1 MNGDALNGESHFAE
15 EKIDYD
21 RDADRPN
28 RFVPEI
34 FITKKSGVTSTR
46 KFEATD
52 MARVLEFEEVSGGRA
67 PTFRDGSCMVGDFL
81 GDGTSGITFPVF
93 HIALRGGHIFCFNES
108 DVEPGRSGSYTTYE
122 APPVCIIPLDNVDV
136 QFPPGGRRVFR
147 EHAQTAAQSGY
158 ELIIQHAPAN
168 DDDATRPP
176 AFLVADSLS
185 KRNKLGEAIK
195 ARAKVNK
202 PTVLRA
208 GYSAAVAAAGA
219 ASEDPMSQ
227 AHRNELKKEK
237 EARNGGDNNNK
248 MLSNNEDRN
257 GTSRRKGDSK
267 TMEKKILEV
276 SDDADMAAA
285 VVEYGI
291 NDFEEKDWATNYF
304 QASTHGD
311 AVVKCEQMEKWLTNM
326 KKSLKGAVLE
336 QYEYFVQASGE
347 MTTMGK
353 EVSSL
358 KAKIESQVDTLRE
371 MKEID
376 FVGATRDDELT
387 EGDELMG
394 REDDGSASLDSEKD
408 DNIFGEDFGALM
420 NRHRGSSMNGHGQ
433 AGNDQS
439 TANDK
444 DAPPQIE
451 VPEWL
456 DDADEEILATMREC
470 RYSSAID
477 QYLKA
482 EGEILELLDRH
493 EQPTPYEL
501 SPGNLD
507 KLRAQKKKLK
517 SIGNKISSHL
527 EESLRRKNE
536 ALRQANKRE
545 RADASASLAPVVSPC
560 ALNDDG
566 HYLQMLVKLGRTKE
580 AAEAFTARRSLLLL
594 ECLQER
600 PMSGAGTVDLV
611 IYAAQLS
618 QSFFSCLA
626 SSVEGFLDLFIVAP
640 HDKAEDSDASS
651 LQSHSMVGNKTL
663 PAGAVSS
670 LVLWC
675 DAELSKFA
683 IAFGGTRILAN
694 LALSPPS
701 NNSSAPRVVGETKDR
716 ENAIAVAA
724 QCIDQG
730 FLYAAQNLDGVGLP
744 LSPRLAEMIRVRL
757 KGCEAE
763 IAERLQQRWQTL
775 TQDWRQQH
783 Y

>member
-1 MNGDALNGESHFAE
+1 MEAETSNGDSHFAE
-15 EKIDYD
+15 ERIEYE

-28 RFVPEI
+28 RFVPQI
-34 FITKKSGVTSTR
+34 FIMKKSGVTSNR

-52 MARVLEFEEVSGGRA
+52 MARVLEFEEVSGGKA
-67 PTFRDGSCMVGDFL
+67 PTFRDGSVMVGDFQ
-81 GDGTSGITFPVF
+81 GDGTTGITFPVF
-93 HIALRGGHIFCFNES
+93 HIALRGGYIFCFNER
-108 DVEPGRSGSYTTYE
+108 DVEPGRNGSYTTYE
-122 APPVCIIPLDNVDV
+122 AAPVCIIPLDHVDV

-158 ELIIQHAPAN
+158 ELIVQHAPPSE
-168 DDDATRPP
+168 DDAVRPP

-195 ARAKVNK
+195 ARAKLVK

-227 AHRNELKKEK
+227 AHRKDLKMEK
-237 EARNGGDNNNK
+237 DAKKNDTNNQTRGK
-248 MLSNNEDRN
+248 QQDRN
-257 GTSRRKGDSK
+257 GTSRRKGEEKS
-267 TMEKKILEV
+267 METKILEV
-276 SDDADMAAA
+276 SEDADMAAA

-291 NDFEEKDWATNYF
+291 VGFDEKDWANNYF
-304 QASTHGD
+304 QTNTHAE
-311 AVVKCEQMEKWLTNM
+311 AVANCEKMEKWLTNM

-358 KAKIESQVDTLRE
+358 KSRIESQVDTLRE
-371 MKEID
+371 MKDID
-376 FVGATRDDELT
+376 FFGATREDDLT
-387 EGDELMG
+387 EGDEIMG

-420 NRHRGSSMNGHGQ
+420 NRHRGRDYMNGHNGKI
-433 AGNDQS
+433 DQS
-439 TANDK
+439 VNDK
-444 DAPPQIE
+444 DAPPEIN

-482 EGEILELLDRH
+482 ETEIVELLEKH
-493 EQPTPYEL
+493 EGPTPYEL
-501 SPGNLD
+501 SPTNLD
-507 KLRAQKKKLK
+507 KLRSLKKRLK

-545 RADASASLAPVVSPC
+545 RADAAASLAPVVSPC

-626 SSVEGFLDLFIVAP
+626 SSVEAFLDLFIVAP

-651 LQSHSMVGNKTL
+651 LQSQSMVGNKTL

-694 LALSPPS
+694 LSLSPPS
-701 NNSSAPRVVGETKDR
+701 TNSSAMPRVVGETKDR

-763 IAERLQQRWQTL
+763 IAERLNERWHTL